1 MTTDIQVAF
10 SNIATTV
17 GSNANLNRIG
27 LGLGLERFIAG
38 SHGGKTIADTVEAIL
53 GGIDLDSNFAKV
65 KYVMDALDLVL
76 KDVKLER
83 QFEMEVL
90 VMLDSVVDEE
100 PKVRGTKRQR
110 TDTL

>member
-1 MTTDIQVAF
+1 M
-10 SNIATTV
+10 
-17 GSNANLNRIG
+17 
-27 LGLGLERFIAG
+27 
-38 SHGGKTIADTVEAIL
+38 
-53 GGIDLDSNFAKV
+53 

-76 KDVKLER
+76 KDMRLER
-83 QFEMEVL
+83 QFEMEGL

>member
-1 MTTDIQVAF
+1 M
-10 SNIATTV
+10 

-53 GGIDLDSNFAKV
+53 GAIYLDSNFAKV
-65 KYVMDALDLVL
+65 KDVMDALDLVP
-76 KDVKLER
+76 KDVRLER
-83 QFEMEVL
+83 QFEMEGL
-90 VMLDSVVDEE
+90 VMLDNVVDEE